1 MPELADATREK
12 VMRQYYEQTFGDA
25 EGRAVLAD
33 LIRMARLTDDRGA
46 LALVAHILGYVYAKH
61 ELREA

>member
-1 MPELADATREK
+1 VPELADATREK
-12 VMRQYYEQTFGDA
+12 VLQNYYETAFGSP

-33 LIRMARLTDDRGA
+33 LIRKSKLIDDRGA
-46 LALVAHILGYVYAKH
+46 LELVAYILGYVYAKH